1 MVRRGS
7 TVRVRQRALFGGRT
21 ARKWGFSVAEFDT
34 GEHLPGKEGGA
45 VGANRLRPRKWVESG
60 CLEGAH
66 RSRGRSSDV
75 GDRFWG
81 HFDDVKAEVEYTAL
95 LGVEVDLETG
105 DVLGWHPPDAR
116 RGRDAV

>member
-1 MVRRGS
+1 MVR
-7 TVRVRQRALFGGRT
+7 V
-21 ARKWGFSVAEFDT
+21 D
-34 GEHLPGKEGGA
+34 HLLAKEGGA
-45 VGANRLRPRKWVESG
+45 VGANRLRRRKWLESR

-66 RSRGRSSDV
+66 RSRGISLDV

-81 HFDDVKAEVEYTAL
+81 HFDDVKAKVEYTAL
-95 LGVEVDLETG
+95 VSVEIDLETG